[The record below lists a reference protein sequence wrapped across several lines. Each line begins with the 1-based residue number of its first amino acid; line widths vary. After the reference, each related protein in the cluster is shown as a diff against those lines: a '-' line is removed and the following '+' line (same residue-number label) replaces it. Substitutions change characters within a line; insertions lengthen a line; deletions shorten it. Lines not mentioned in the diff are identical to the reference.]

1 MHEWMEDIMELIV
14 TNISKKIKRNVI
26 LSNISL
32 HLKSGNIYGFVGP
45 NGSGKTMLFRALSG
59 LMKVGSGEIR
69 LDEKVLKKDI
79 DILPNLGIILENA
92 GLYPEF
98 TGMENLEMLAKVNKK
113 VQREEIENTIR
124 RVGLNPADKR
134 LYRKYSLGM
143 KQRIVIAQAIM
154 EQPDILMLDEP
165 TNALDENGIDKIRHI
180 ILEEKE
186 RGALILIASHNKE
199 DITLLADQ
207 VFYINNGNLINQGG
221 TLI

>member
-45 NGSGKTMLFRALSG
+45 NASGKTMLFRALSG
-59 LMKVGSGEIR
+59 LMKVDSGEIR

-199 DITLLADQ
+199 DSTLLADQ
-207 VFYINNGNLINQGG
+207 VFYINNGSLINQGG

>member
-59 LMKVGSGEIR
+59 LMKVDSGEIR

-199 DITLLADQ
+199 DSTLLADQ
-207 VFYINNGNLINQGG
+207 VFYINNGSLINQGG

>member
-59 LMKVGSGEIR
+59 LMKVDSGEIR

-92 GLYPEF
+92 GLYPEL

-207 VFYINNGNLINQGG
+207 VFYINNGSLINQGG

>member
-32 HLKSGNIYGFVGP
+32 HLISGNIYGFVGP

-59 LMKVGSGEIR
+59 LMKVDSGEIR

-207 VFYINNGNLINQGG
+207 VFYINNGSLINQGG

>member
-59 LMKVGSGEIR
+59 LMKVDSGEIR
-69 LDEKVLKKDI
+69 LDKKVLKKDI

-207 VFYINNGNLINQGG
+207 VFYINNGSLINQGG

>member
-1 MHEWMEDIMELIV
+1 MELIV

-45 NGSGKTMLFRALSG
+45 NASGKTMLFRALSG

-207 VFYINNGNLINQGG
+207 VFYINNGSLINQGG

>member
-1 MHEWMEDIMELIV
+1 MEDIMELIV

-59 LMKVGSGEIR
+59 LMKVDSGEIR

-199 DITLLADQ
+199 DITLLEDQ
-207 VFYINNGNLINQGG
+207 VFYINNGSLINQGG

>member
-1 MHEWMEDIMELIV
+1 MEDIMELIV

-45 NGSGKTMLFRALSG
+45 NASGKTMLFRALSG
-59 LMKVGSGEIR
+59 LMKVDSGEIR

-92 GLYPEF
+92 WLYPEF

-207 VFYINNGNLINQGG
+207 VFYINNGSLINQGG

>member
-1 MHEWMEDIMELIV
+1 MEDIMELIV

-207 VFYINNGNLINQGG
+207 VFYINNGSLINQGG

>member
-1 MHEWMEDIMELIV
+1 MELIV

-59 LMKVGSGEIR
+59 LMKVDSGEIR

-113 VQREEIENTIR
+113 VRRKEIENTIR

-207 VFYINNGNLINQGG
+207 VFYINNGSLINQGG

>member
-1 MHEWMEDIMELIV
+1 MEDIMELIV

-186 RGALILIASHNKE
+186 RAALILIASHNKE

-207 VFYINNGNLINQGG
+207 VFYINNGSLINQGG

>member
-1 MHEWMEDIMELIV
+1 MEDIMELIV

-45 NGSGKTMLFRALSG
+45 NGSGETMLFRALSG
-59 LMKVGSGEIR
+59 LMKVDSGEIR

-207 VFYINNGNLINQGG
+207 VFYINNGSLINQGG

>member
-1 MHEWMEDIMELIV
+1 MEDIMELIV

-45 NGSGKTMLFRALSG
+45 NASGKTMLFRALSG
-59 LMKVGSGEIR
+59 LMKVDSGEIR
-69 LDEKVLKKDI
+69 LDKKVLKKDI

-207 VFYINNGNLINQGG
+207 VFYINNGSLINQGG

>member
-1 MHEWMEDIMELIV
+1 M
-14 TNISKKIKRNVI
+14 
-26 LSNISL
+26 
-32 HLKSGNIYGFVGP
+32 
-45 NGSGKTMLFRALSG
+45 
-59 LMKVGSGEIR
+59 
-69 LDEKVLKKDI
+69 
-79 DILPNLGIILENA
+79 
-92 GLYPEF
+92 
-98 TGMENLEMLAKVNKK
+98 
-113 VQREEIENTIR
+113 
-124 RVGLNPADKR
+124 
-134 LYRKYSLGM
+134 YRKYSLGM

-207 VFYINNGNLINQGG
+207 VFYINNGSLINQGG

>member
-1 MHEWMEDIMELIV
+1 MELIV

-45 NGSGKTMLFRALSG
+45 NASGKTMLFRALSG
-59 LMKVGSGEIR
+59 LMKVDSGEIR

-92 GLYPEF
+92 WLYPEF

-207 VFYINNGNLINQGG
+207 VFYINNGSLINQGG

>member
-1 MHEWMEDIMELIV
+1 MEDIMELIV

-59 LMKVGSGEIR
+59 LMKVDSGEIR

-113 VQREEIENTIR
+113 VQSEEIENTIR

-207 VFYINNGNLINQGG
+207 VFYINNGSLINQGG

>member
-1 MHEWMEDIMELIV
+1 MEDIMELIV

-32 HLKSGNIYGFVGP
+32 YLKSGNIYGFVGP

-59 LMKVGSGEIR
+59 LMKVNSGEIR

-207 VFYINNGNLINQGG
+207 VFYINNGSLINQGG

>member
-59 LMKVGSGEIR
+59 LMKVDSGEIR

-207 VFYINNGNLINQGG
+207 VFYINNGSLINQGG